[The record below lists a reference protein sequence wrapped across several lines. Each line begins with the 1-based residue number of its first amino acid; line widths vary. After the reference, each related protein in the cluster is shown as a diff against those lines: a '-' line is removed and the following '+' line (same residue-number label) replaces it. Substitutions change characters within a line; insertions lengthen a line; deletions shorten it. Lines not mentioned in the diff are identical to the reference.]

1 MFSQFYS
8 KENDEQPSLYIRQEF
23 SYIDMVQDDLSLE
36 DKKEKMNIHSKII
49 DVKNAK
55 KKSRTNNKLNL
66 LEAYRSEVTKK
77 SLTKD
82 K

>member
-1 MFSQFYS
+1 
-8 KENDEQPSLYIRQEF
+8 
-23 SYIDMVQDDLSLE
+23 
-36 DKKEKMNIHSKII
+36 MNIHSKII

-55 KKSRTNNKLNL
+55 KKGRTNNKLNL
-66 LEAYRSEVTKK
+66 LEAYKSEVTKK